1 MVAGKCARILT
12 VPMLVFVVPQQQKTR
27 ADNLACVFL
36 PRGSLLRGG
45 SLGDGVV
52 RFEKATEVFFSG

>member
-1 MVAGKCARILT
+1 
-12 VPMLVFVVPQQQKTR
+12 MLVFVVPQQQKTK

-52 RFEKATEVFFSG
+52 CFEKATEVFFSG